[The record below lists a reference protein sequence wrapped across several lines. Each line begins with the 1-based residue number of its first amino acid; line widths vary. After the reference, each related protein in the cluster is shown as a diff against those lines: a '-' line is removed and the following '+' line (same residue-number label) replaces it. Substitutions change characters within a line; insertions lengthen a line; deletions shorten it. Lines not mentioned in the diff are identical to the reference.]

1 MSDLTINRDKIL
13 AEELIR
19 INEKGLGYDEK
30 FREFTEA
37 ISRYRETIE
46 KEFTARDKRPT
57 DISKDN
63 PDLRFIERSQTLEG
77 IVRERPT
84 PNILGKT
91 NEARFDDPE
100 RIEEL

>member
-37 ISRYRETIE
+37 IRRFRETIE
-46 KEFTARDKRPT
+46 KEFTARDKRQPT
-57 DISKDN
+57 FDEHNSNNGYARRLETMDTSKQKRDI
-63 PDLRFIERSQTLEG
+63 PE
-77 IVRERPT
+77 
-84 PNILGKT
+84 ILGKT